1 MREIGVYVYEYI
13 ARNEYFWLFVFTNMN
28 KEKNLNQGQKSFLF
42 IVFGVNV
49 HMLFWTRCYI
59 SSLNYCYIVWISN
72 KMLNDMTQNR

>member
-1 MREIGVYVYEYI
+1 MREIRVYEYI

-42 IVFGVNV
+42 IMFLGVNV
-49 HMLFWTRCYI
+49 QMLFWNRCYI
-59 SSLNYCYIVWISN
+59 SSSNYCYIVWISN